1 MAGWIGWDELGG
13 QFAGGSPVVGRNADG
28 RLEVVADGPGAH
40 GPELFHVW
48 QTAPNNGWSSIDS
61 LGAPPGEFLDSP
73 AVARNADGRLE
84 LFAEALTPN
93 DHPLWHTWQ
102 LLPGGPWI
110 I

>member
-28 RLEVVADGPGAH
+28 RLEV
-40 GPELFHVW
+40 
-48 QTAPNNGWSSIDS
+48 
-61 LGAPPGEFLDSP
+61 
-73 AVARNADGRLE
+73 
-84 LFAEALTPN
+84 FAEALTPN